1 MYNEI
6 YHLVR
11 EKIMN
16 KSNKSDTADEN
27 INHDINEL
35 DLGIETLGEVE

>member
-1 MYNEI
+1 
-6 YHLVR
+6 
-11 EKIMN
+11 MN